1 MFYNDLRSWI
11 EAVDAQK
18 DLKRVDNADWDLEI
32 GTIVDLY
39 QERMGLPALLFDKI
53 KGYPPGYRILANS
66 LTSIKRIAMTLGLS
80 PTSTALDLVRAW
92 QTHLRNW
99 KLIPPK
105 VVKSGPVLENI
116 DEKDKINLLK
126 FPSPK
131 WHELDGGRYIG
142 TGCVVIMRDPES
154 SWVNVGVYRV
164 QVFDEK
170 TIAVMISKGKQGAI
184 IMQKYWDRKEPC
196 PVAISIGHD
205 TLTYLV
211 GGMEIQ
217 YGTCEYDVCGGI
229 RGEAMEVIEGPKTRL
244 PIPATSEIVIEGELH
259 PGQMVESEGP
269 FGEWTGYYAGGRRPQ
284 PRISVTS
291 VLHRNDPIILG
302 AMPRVPPNDDCYYRG
317 ILRSAGVW
325 VELENAGIPGIQG
338 IWAHEA
344 GGGRFMLTISIKQLY
359 PGHAKQV
366 GLVASQ
372 CQSGAYANRL
382 TVVVDEDID
391 PANTNQVIWA
401 LCTRTDPREDV
412 EILKRCWSTTLDPMS
427 YPEGA
432 RVFNSRMVID
442 ACIPWERK
450 GTFSAVVRPS
460 EALKKQVVSKWKNLF
475 PIE

>member
-1 MFYNDLRSWI
+1 
-11 EAVDAQK
+11 
-18 DLKRVDNADWDLEI
+18 
-32 GTIVDLY
+32 
-39 QERMGLPALLFDKI
+39 
-53 KGYPPGYRILANS
+53 
-66 LTSIKRIAMTLGLS
+66 
-80 PTSTALDLVRAW
+80 
-92 QTHLRNW
+92 
-99 KLIPPK
+99 
-105 VVKSGPVLENI
+105 
-116 DEKDKINLLK
+116 
-126 FPSPK
+126 
-131 WHELDGGRYIG
+131 
-142 TGCVVIMRDPES
+142 
-154 SWVNVGVYRV
+154 
-164 QVFDEK
+164 
-170 TIAVMISKGKQGAI
+170 
-184 IMQKYWDRKEPC
+184 
-196 PVAISIGHD
+196 
-205 TLTYLV
+205 
-211 GGMEIQ
+211 
-217 YGTCEYDVCGGI
+217 
-229 RGEAMEVIEGPKTRL
+229 MEVIEGPKTKL
-244 PIPATSEIVIEGELH
+244 PIPATAEIVIEGELH
-259 PGQMVESEGP
+259 AGQMVENEGP

-284 PRISVTS
+284 PKISVTS
-291 VLHRNDPIILG
+291 VLHRKDPIMLG
-302 AMPRVPPNDDCYYRG
+302 AMPRIPPNDDCYYRG

-427 YPEGA
+427 YPEGT

-450 GTFSAVVRPS
+450 ATFSAVVRPS
-460 EALKKQVVSKWKNLF
+460 EALKNKVVAKWKNLF